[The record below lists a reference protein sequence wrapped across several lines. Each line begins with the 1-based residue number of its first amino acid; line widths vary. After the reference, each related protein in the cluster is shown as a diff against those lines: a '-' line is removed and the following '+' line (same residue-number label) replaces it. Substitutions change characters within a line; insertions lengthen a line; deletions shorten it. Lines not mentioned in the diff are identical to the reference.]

1 MKSKIPGYD
10 RYAKYGYIFSIPFVI
25 AFLLFS
31 LYPTVYTALIGFTDL
46 KGLGMSSIH
55 FLSDDIFKN
64 FKAVLAS
71 PSFQQAFK
79 NTVVLWL
86 LNFIPQIFLA
96 LLLAA
101 WFTDKRSKVK
111 GQGAY
116 KVLLYMP
123 NIITAATIAILF
135 SGFFGYPMGPVND
148 LLVRFGFAEKPLE
161 LLRSKTVARGV
172 VIFIQTWMWYGSTM
186 ITLIS
191 GILGISPEIYE
202 SAEVD
207 GSNRVQTFFYITL
220 PNVKT
225 ILLFTL
231 VTSLIGGLNMFD
243 IPRLFQN
250 GGPDNSTLTTSLFIY
265 NQAFSGSYMYNR
277 AAAASMIMFV
287 IIAIIASMMFFV
299 MRDKDEA
306 KLRKQIRQQQKAYI
320 KKLKAGK
327 ESGSC

>member
-1 MKSKIPGYD
+1 MKSKKPGYD
-10 RYAKYGYIFSIPFVI
+10 RYAKYGYLFSIPFV
-25 AFLLFS
+25 ATFLLFS
-31 LYPTVYTALIGFTDL
+31 LYPTVYTAVIGFTDL
-46 KGLGMSSIH
+46 KGLGTTSIR
-55 FLSDDIFKN
+55 FLSEDIFRN
-64 FKAVLAS
+64 FKAILS
-71 PSFQQAFK
+71 RPSFQQAFK
-79 NTVVLWL
+79 NTVVIWL
-86 LNFIPQIFLA
+86 SNFVPQILLA

-101 WFTDKRSKVK
+101 WFTDKRSTVK
-111 GQGAY
+111 GQGLF

-148 LLVRFGFAEKPLE
+148 LLVRFGILEKPVE
-161 LLRSKTVARGV
+161 LLRNKTVARSV
-172 VIFIQTWMWYGSTM
+172 VIFIQTWMWYCSTI

-191 GILGISPEIYE
+191 VILGISPEIFE

-207 GSNRVQTFFYITL
+207 GANRVQTFFYITL

-243 IPRLFQN
+243 IPKLFQN
-250 GGPDNSTLTTSLFIY
+250 GGPDNATLTTSLFIY

-287 IIAIIASMMFFV
+287 IIAALASVMFFV
-299 MRDKDEA
+299 MRDKDEVE
-306 KLRKQIRQQQKAYI
+306 LRKQIKQQQKNNQS
-320 KKLKAGK
+320 KLKAGK
-327 ESGSC
+327 GNA

>member
-1 MKSKIPGYD
+1 MKSKKPGYD
-10 RYAKYGYIFSIPFVI
+10 RYAKYGYIFSIPFVV

-31 LYPTVYTALIGFTDL
+31 LYPTVYTAVIGFTDL
-46 KGLGMSSIH
+46 KGLGTTNIH
-55 FLSDDIFKN
+55 FLTDDIWKN
-64 FKAVLAS
+64 FKAVLSS

-79 NTVVLWL
+79 NTVFIWL
-86 LNFIPQIFLA
+86 SNFIPQILLA

-111 GQGAY
+111 GQGTF

-148 LLVRFGFAEKPLE
+148 LLVRFGFVEKPIE
-161 LLRSKTVARGV
+161 LLRSKAVARGV
-172 VIFIQTWMWYGSTM
+172 IIFIQTWMWYGSTM

-191 GILGISPEIYE
+191 GILGISPEIFE

-207 GSNRVQTFFYITL
+207 GANRVQTFFYITI

-243 IPRLFQN
+243 IPRLFQD
-250 GGPDNSTLTTSLFIY
+250 GKPDDSTLTTSLYIY
-265 NQAFSGSYMYNR
+265 KQAFSGSYLYNR
-277 AAAASMIMFV
+277 AAAASMVMFV
-287 IIAIIASMMFFV
+287 IIGILSACLFFV
-299 MRDKDEA
+299 MRDKDEEQ
-306 KLRKQIRQQQKAYI
+306 LRKQIKQQQKAY
-320 KKLKAGK
+320 KKRLKAGK
-327 ESGSC
+327 ENA

>member
-1 MKSKIPGYD
+1 MKSKKPGYD
-10 RYAKYGYIFSIPFVI
+10 RYAKYGYIFSIPFVV

-31 LYPTVYTALIGFTDL
+31 LYPTVYTAVIGFTDL
-46 KGLGMSSIH
+46 KGLGMTDIH
-55 FLSDDIFKN
+55 FLTDDLFKN
-64 FKAVLAS
+64 FNAVLTS
-71 PSFQQAFK
+71 PSFKQAFS
-79 NTVVLWL
+79 NTVVIWL
-86 LNFIPQIFLA
+86 SNFIPQILLA

-111 GQGAY
+111 GQGIF

-135 SGFFGYPMGPVND
+135 SAFFGYPMGPIND
-148 LLVRFGFAEKPLE
+148 LLVKFKFTDSPIE

-191 GILGISPEIYE
+191 GILGISPEIFE

-207 GSNRVQTFFYITL
+207 GANRVQTFFYITL

-225 ILLFTL
+225 IMLFTL

-250 GGPDNSTLTTSLFIY
+250 GGPDNATLTTSLYIY
-265 NQAFSGSYMYNR
+265 NQAFSGSYLYNR

-287 IIAIIASMMFFV
+287 IIGILASIMFFV
-299 MRDKDEA
+299 MRDKDEEA
-306 KLRKQIRQQQKAYI
+306 LRKQIKQQQKAY
-320 KKLKAGK
+320 KMRLKAGK
-327 ESGSC
+327 ENA